1 MRRHSRLLS
10 KLEEAALNE
19 QETESGGNR
28 STDDFDEQEEHD
40 PLSSQQARR
49 FKDQFH
55 ASVDSYAEY
64 LES

>member
-10 KLEEAALNE
+10 KLEEVAMNE

-28 STDDFDEQEEHD
+28 STDDFEEQEEHD
-40 PLSSQQARR
+40 SLPSEQVRR
-49 FKDQFH
+49 FKTQFH
-55 ASVDSYAEY
+55 AGVDSYAEY